1 LRDELELRVDTAVA
15 HLVQVGQRVR
25 SAGMPSLTDLQHIFQ
40 DAKFGGRI
48 SDLVVCDP
56 DLTILFSPQHP
67 SEVGQIATRSGLTR
81 ARTLDMAAVGFEADP
96 SGHYFLRVVL
106 RIVSGSK
113 TAGYVEISLEPAII
127 FADFRQRAGTDVY
140 LVPFAE
146 GRPGAALSAELEAR
160 LGDNHLVDHLRR
172 FLSAPADAV
181 RSETVSLQG
190 SSHDIFAI
198 HLRSGV
204 ASGAID
210 IVAIRDASARESML
224 RQILVRRSLM
234 WALSTMVFLGTC
246 LWLCFRLAGHFKQR
260 EQERFSEREQRVRA
274 VMDAVVDAI
283 VTIRT
288 DGTIVTFNPAAE
300 TIFGYSAAEAIGQN
314 AGILM
319 DSGLAAQHQGHV
331 ERYLQTGQKHIIGV
345 KREVRGRRKDGTEFP
360 MDIAISQS
368 TVGEEVI
375 FIGVMRDVTERKL
388 ANDLLMETLRHQ
400 KEAQLA
406 LRRRSDELVRA
417 AKALARARDKAEAA
431 NEAKSR
437 FLAAMSHEL
446 RTPMNG
452 ILGMAGLLASSP
464 LGAEQRKWASLIRES
479 GEALL
484 TLLNDILDLSKIEA
498 GRFQI
503 RPAPFDPRQVARQLI
518 VSWEHQAAEKGI
530 TLSLEGPDELPSVIG
545 DAMRVRQILTN
556 FVSNAV
562 KFTERGFVTVKI
574 SVVEESG
581 AALKLRYDV
590 ADTGVGIAEDKLPLL
605 FEKFSEIDISA
616 SRQHNGAGLGLA
628 ICREMA
634 MLMEGHVGVESML
647 GIGSVFWIELKLP
660 LEHAEPVMPP
670 PLALPEPDPNGDGR
684 DRRLRI
690 LVAEDHPVNQKLFQ
704 ALIGHMGHEVTLVS
718 NGHEAVAA
726 VMQGGFDLV
735 LMDANMPVMDG
746 VEATRQIRALPGPE
760 ARVPIVAVTADA
772 MVGDRERLLGLGMD
786 DYLTKPIDA
795 RELAALIARY
805 GEPRSEGNA
814 EKPTANRERRLA

>member
-1 LRDELELRVDTAVA
+1 
-15 HLVQVGQRVR
+15 
-25 SAGMPSLTDLQHIFQ
+25 
-40 DAKFGGRI
+40 
-48 SDLVVCDP
+48 
-56 DLTILFSPQHP
+56 
-67 SEVGQIATRSGLTR
+67 
-81 ARTLDMAAVGFEADP
+81 
-96 SGHYFLRVVL
+96 
-106 RIVSGSK
+106 
-113 TAGYVEISLEPAII
+113 
-127 FADFRQRAGTDVY
+127 
-140 LVPFAE
+140 
-146 GRPGAALSAELEAR
+146 
-160 LGDNHLVDHLRR
+160 
-172 FLSAPADAV
+172 
-181 RSETVSLQG
+181 
-190 SSHDIFAI
+190 
-198 HLRSGV
+198 
-204 ASGAID
+204 
-210 IVAIRDASARESML
+210 
-224 RQILVRRSLM
+224 
-234 WALSTMVFLGTC
+234 
-246 LWLCFRLAGHFKQR
+246 
-260 EQERFSEREQRVRA
+260 
-274 VMDAVVDAI
+274 
-283 VTIRT
+283 
-288 DGTIVTFNPAAE
+288 
-300 TIFGYSAAEAIGQN
+300 
-314 AGILM
+314 
-319 DSGLAAQHQGHV
+319 
-331 ERYLQTGQKHIIGV
+331 
-345 KREVRGRRKDGTEFP
+345 
-360 MDIAISQS
+360 
-368 TVGEEVI
+368 
-375 FIGVMRDVTERKL
+375 
-388 ANDLLMETLRHQ
+388 
-400 KEAQLA
+400 
-406 LRRRSDELVRA
+406 
-417 AKALARARDKAEAA
+417 LARARDKAEAA

-464 LGAEQRKWASLIRES
+464 LGTEQRKWASLIRES

-503 RPAPFDPRQVARQLI
+503 RPAPFDPVLLARQLI

-545 DAMRVRQILTN
+545 DAMRIRQILTN

-562 KFTERGFVTVKI
+562 KFTERGFITIKI
-574 SVVEESG
+574 SVLEESG

-634 MLMEGHVGVESML
+634 MLMEGQVGVESMF

-660 LEHAEPVMPP
+660 LEHAEPMVPP
-670 PLALPEPDPNGDGR
+670 ALASPESDPDGDAR

-704 ALIGHMGHEVTLVS
+704 ALIGHMNHEVTLVS

-726 VMQGGFDLV
+726 ATQGGFDLV

-805 GEPRSEGNA
+805 GGARSEGSA
-814 EKPTANRERRLA
+814 EKPAASRERRLA